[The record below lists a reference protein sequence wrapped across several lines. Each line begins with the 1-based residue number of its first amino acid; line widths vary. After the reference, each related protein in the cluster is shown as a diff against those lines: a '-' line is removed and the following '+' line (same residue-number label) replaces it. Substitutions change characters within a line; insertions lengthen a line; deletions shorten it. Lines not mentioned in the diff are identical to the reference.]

1 MDIFFGQRGTLRL
14 TTDPVHVKKSGPF
27 ICEEKNRNKYQWLWT
42 PQALLLVQIIFTQ
55 SQSNPK
61 FCIAMVIFDVNA
73 TFQRS
78 PGAIFVPET
87 APTAIWNI

>member
-1 MDIFFGQRGTLRL
+1 MAVD
-14 TTDPVHVKKSGPF
+14 
-27 ICEEKNRNKYQWLWT
+27 

-55 SQSNPK
+55 SQNNPK

-78 PGAIFVPET
+78 PILLLVHFSEYLNLGGKAKIR
-87 APTAIWNI
+87 

>member
-1 MDIFFGQRGTLRL
+1 MWR
-14 TTDPVHVKKSGPF
+14 KKSEQIPVAVD
-27 ICEEKNRNKYQWLWT
+27 

-55 SQSNPK
+55 SQNNPK

-87 APTAIWNI
+87 APTAIWNIWNSYLISIIMTWYDGT